1 MRKDAIAFADWGDI
15 RRFHEIIPP
24 LSLVVSGPGFSNVRN
39 ASLMHDVFWIASRAA
54 AASAF
59 VGFSHSLAAHVDR
72 KELYMFFKCAWP
84 PKSGATNSLGA
95 LLATAN
101 VRAYSCTS
109 AFAYWYGLVPASSAC
124 LLLVHEALSSS
135 YVRTSAPVL
144 AYWYNSTNTDE

>member
-1 MRKDAIAFADWGDI
+1 MRTDTIAYADWGDI
-15 RRFHEIIPP
+15 RRFHEMIPP

-59 VGFSHSLAAHVDR
+59 VGFSHSLATHVDR
-72 KELYMFFKCAWP
+72 KELYMFLKCAWP

-101 VRAYSCTS
+101 VRA
-109 AFAYWYGLVPASSAC
+109 
-124 LLLVHEALSSS
+124 
-135 YVRTSAPVL
+135 
-144 AYWYNSTNTDE
+144 D